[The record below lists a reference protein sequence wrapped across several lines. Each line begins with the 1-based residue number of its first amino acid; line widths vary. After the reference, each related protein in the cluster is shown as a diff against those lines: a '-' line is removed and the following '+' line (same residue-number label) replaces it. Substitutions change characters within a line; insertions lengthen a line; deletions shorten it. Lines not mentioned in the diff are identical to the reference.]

1 MLEGWPVSTPEPD
14 TGRCGYVA
22 IVGRPNVGK
31 STLLNALVGEKLSI
45 VTDKPHTTRQRV
57 LGVLNRGADQAVF
70 IDTPGHARRTK
81 RALHR
86 LMARQIH
93 QALEDCDL
101 ALLVV
106 DAGRLTSQD
115 HALIEMLAGKLAST
129 FLVLNKID
137 ALASKVELLPTLEK
151 LSRHPFAE
159 LVPISARTGENLAHL
174 AEQIFGRLPVGPK
187 LFPQGTVTDRD
198 LAFRIAE
205 TIREKLMT
213 LVHQEIPYG
222 LTVEVEHLGRTE
234 EGQRLVHALVWLE
247 RESQKGIVIGKGGG
261 VLKEAGTQAREE
273 LRKLLGE
280 RVHLELWVKV
290 RERWADNER
299 ELKRLGF
306 EV

>member
-1 MLEGWPVSTPEPD
+1 MSEADTPA
-14 TGRCGYVA
+14 TRCGFVA

-93 QALEDCDL
+93 QAVEDCDV

-106 DAGRLTSQD
+106 EADKLTSQY
-115 HALIEMLAGKLAST
+115 HTLIAMLASKLERT

-137 ALASKVELLPTLEK
+137 TVSARTAMLPTLDR
-151 LSRHPFAE
+151 LSQQPFAG
-159 LVPISARTGENLAHL
+159 LVPISAATGENLDRL
-174 AEQIFGRLPVGPK
+174 VTLIFERLPFGPK
-187 LFPQGTVTDRD
+187 QFPEGMITDRD

-205 TIREKLMT
+205 IIREKLMT
-213 LVHQEIPYG
+213 LVHKEVPYG
-222 LTVEVEHLGRTE
+222 LTVEVEHLGTNE
-234 EGQRLVHALVWLE
+234 QGQRLVHALIWLE
-247 RESQKGIVIGKGGG
+247 RESQKSIVIGKAGG
-261 VLKEAGTQAREE
+261 VLKEAGTLAREE
-273 LRKLLGE
+273 LRELLGE

-290 RERWADNER
+290 REHWADSER
-299 ELKRLGF
+299 ELMRLGF

>member
-1 MLEGWPVSTPEPD
+1 MSSPD
-14 TGRCGYVA
+14 PIGGRCGFVA

-31 STLLNALVGEKLSI
+31 STLLNALVGQKLSI
-45 VTDKPHTTRQRV
+45 VTDNPHTTRQRV
-57 LGVLNRGADQAVF
+57 LGVLNRGDDQAVF

-93 QALEDCDL
+93 QALDDCDL

-106 DAGRLTSQD
+106 DSGRFTAQD
-115 HALIEMLAGKLAST
+115 RTLVEMLDDKLDKT

-137 ALASKVELLPTLEK
+137 ALGSKSELLPTLVK
-151 LSRHPFAE
+151 FSNRPFAE
-159 LVPISARTGENLAHL
+159 FVPVSARSGENLPRL
-174 AEQIFGRLPVGPK
+174 VEQIFAHLPVGPK
-187 LFPQGTVTDRD
+187 QFPEGLVTDRD

-213 LVHQEIPYG
+213 LVHQEVPYG
-222 LTVEVEHLGRTE
+222 LTVEVEHLGKTE
-234 EGQRLVHALVWLE
+234 EGQRLIHALIWLE
-247 RESQKGIVIGKGGG
+247 RDSQKSIVIGKGGG
-261 VLKEAGTQAREE
+261 VRKEAGTLARQE
-273 LRKLLGE
+273 LRELLGE

-290 RERWADNER
+290 REHWADNER
-299 ELKRLGF
+299 ELMRLGF

>member
-1 MLEGWPVSTPEPD
+1 VSATD
-14 TGRCGYVA
+14 TDQGRCGFVA

-93 QALEDCDL
+93 QALEDCDV

-106 DAGRLTSQD
+106 EADRITSQD
-115 HALIEMLAGKLAST
+115 RTLIEMLDGKLERT
-129 FLVLNKID
+129 LLVVNKVD
-137 ALASKVELLPTLEK
+137 ALGSKTELLPTLDK
-151 LSRHPFAE
+151 LAKQPFAE
-159 LVPISARTGENLAHL
+159 LLPVSARTGDNLERL
-174 AEQIFGRLPVGPK
+174 VEQIFARLPLGPK
-187 LFPQGTVTDRD
+187 QFPDGMVTDRD

-213 LVHQEIPYG
+213 LVHQEVPYG
-222 LTVEVEHLGRTE
+222 LTVEVEHLGTND
-234 EGQRLVHALVWLE
+234 EGQRLVHALIWLE
-247 RESQKGIVIGKGGG
+247 RESQKSIVIGKAGG
-261 VLKEAGTQAREE
+261 VLKQAGSLARQE
-273 LRKLLGE
+273 LRELLGE

-290 RERWADNER
+290 REHWADSER
-299 ELKRLGF
+299 ELQRLGF

>member
-1 MLEGWPVSTPEPD
+1 MSD
-14 TGRCGYVA
+14 TDNTVGRCGLVA

-57 LGVLNRGADQAVF
+57 LGVLNRGQDQAVF

-93 QALEDCDL
+93 QALEDCDV

-106 DAGRLTSQD
+106 EAKGLTAQD
-115 HALIEMLAGKLAST
+115 RELIEILKDRLDRT

-137 ALASKVELLPTLEK
+137 TLAKAALLPTLEK
-151 LSRHPFAE
+151 VSAWPFAAFIP
-159 LVPISARTGENLAHL
+159 VSAKTGENLERL
-174 AEQIFGRLPVGPK
+174 VNQIFERLPTGPA
-187 LFPQGTVTDRD
+187 LFPQGMVTDRD
-198 LAFRIAE
+198 LAFRIGE
-205 TIREKLMT
+205 IIREKLMT
-213 LVHQEIPYG
+213 LVYQEVPYG
-222 LTVEVEHLGRTE
+222 LTVEVEHLGHNE
-234 EGQRLVHALVWLE
+234 EGQRLVHALIWLE
-247 RESQKGIVIGKGGG
+247 RESQKKIVIGKDGS
-261 VLKEAGTQAREE
+261 VLKQAGTEARRE
-273 LRKLLGE
+273 LKALLGE

-290 RERWADNER
+290 REHWADSER

-306 EV
+306 DV

>member
-1 MLEGWPVSTPEPD
+1 MSNAESP
-14 TGRCGYVA
+14 TGRCGLVA

-31 STLLNALVGEKLSI
+31 STLLNALVGEKISI

-93 QALEDCDL
+93 QAVEDCDV
-101 ALLVV
+101 ALLLVE
-106 DAGRLTSQD
+106 AKGLNAQD
-115 HALIEMLAGKLAST
+115 RALVQMLEGKLERT

-137 ALASKVELLPTLEK
+137 ALSSKLELLPVLD
-151 LSRHPFAE
+151 E
-159 LVPISARTGENLAHL
+159 LGSVPLAALIPVSARTGENLDRL
-174 AEQIFGRLPVGPK
+174 VEQIFERLPQGPA
-187 LFPQGTVTDRD
+187 LFPLGMVTDRD

-205 TIREKLMT
+205 VIREKLMG
-213 LVHQEIPYG
+213 LLHKEVPYG
-222 LTVEVEHLGRTE
+222 LTVEIEHLGTNA
-234 EGQRLVHALVWLE
+234 EGQRVVHAVIWLE
-247 RESQKGIVIGKGGG
+247 RESHKSIVIGRQGQ
-261 VLKEAGTQAREE
+261 VLKQAGSAARAE
-273 LRKLLGE
+273 LRELLDA

-290 RERWADNER
+290 REHWADSER

-306 EV
+306 DVS